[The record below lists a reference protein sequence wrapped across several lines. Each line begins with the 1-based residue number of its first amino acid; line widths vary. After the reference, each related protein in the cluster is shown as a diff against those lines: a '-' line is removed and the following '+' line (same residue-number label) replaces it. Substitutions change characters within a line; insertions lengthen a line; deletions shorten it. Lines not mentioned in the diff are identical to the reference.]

1 MIDELLNPWIRDLVP
16 YSSAR
21 SEFSGSA
28 EIFLDANESWEG
40 ESPEINRYPDPFC
53 RTLRMEIERAMGFP
67 FNMTAIGN
75 GSDEIIDLLIRMF
88 ACPGKDC
95 IMVERPT
102 YGTYSVFASVS
113 GVDVVDVPLTAS
125 LDLDIDAMLS
135 AIREKKPKIV
145 FICSPNNPTGRVYPL
160 SSILRVADANPGIT
174 VVDEAYADFADGFS
188 SAVSAIEDNPRI
200 AVLRTLSKAF
210 GAAGARLGIL
220 ISSPEVQKVFM
231 KAKPPYNVP
240 FPSQQAGIDALRNIG
255 RVSERIKETRDR
267 RMDLASFLSALPY
280 TMEVFPS
287 EANFMLFRVPD
298 AAGLYSYLLD
308 RGIVVRNRSSEP
320 MLENTIRITIGSEEE
335 MAKLKEALSEWNC

>member
-1 MIDELLNPWIRDLVP
+1 MRIAIAGYGKMGKMIHSLCTE
-16 YSSAR
+16 
-21 SEFSGSA
+21 
-28 EIFLDANESWEG
+28 
-40 ESPEINRYPDPFC
+40 
-53 RTLRMEIERAMGFP
+53 EIEV
-67 FNMTAIGN
+67 TAVVDPTDKSPCVTAPALSG
-75 GSDEIIDLLIRMF
+75 EIIKVCDAVIDFSSTSISLL
-88 ACPGKDC
+88 
-95 IMVERPT
+95 VEEVSGEMMTPVVGLRR
-102 YGTYSVFASVS
+102 SVS
-113 GVDVVDVPLTAS
+113 ILGYMSKKGRLSERGVEKAVESIRYLIDAASKVGAQSVHLISTAS
-125 LDLDIDAMLS
+125 MRRMRNYGEVMEAVRAATGLPIKNLS
-135 AIREKKPKIV
+135 
-145 FICSPNNPTGRVYPL
+145 GQ
-160 SSILRVADANPGIT
+160 
-174 VVDEAYADFADGFS
+174 DEAYADFADGFS

-255 RVSERIKETRDR
+255 RVRERIKETRDR
-267 RMDLASFLSALPY
+267 RTDLASFLSALPY

-335 MAKLKEALSEWNC
+335 MAKLKEALSEWNY